1 MAIGDLRSKSQL
13 LKPPIINVHAHSN
26 ACVHQIAKLK
36 TTNYILWENYKIKFC
51 QYKALY
57 SIVYSMPD
65 RTNSFHE
72 FFDKHVHM
80 YTCIQLY
87 YLHYSTLYAHL
98 TLPLLDSTEKTMAPV
113 YSPLANGS
121 IIIG

>member
-1 MAIGDLRSKSQL
+1 MAIGDLRSKSPL

-26 ACVHQIAKLK
+26 ARVHQITKLK
-36 TTNYILWENYKIKFC
+36 TANYILWENYKIKFC
-51 QYKALY
+51 QYKVLY
-57 SIVYSMPD
+57 SIVYSMPGK
-65 RTNSFHE
+65 TNNFHE
-72 FFDKHVHM
+72 FLIYM

-87 YLHYSTLYAHL
+87 YLHYSTMYAHL